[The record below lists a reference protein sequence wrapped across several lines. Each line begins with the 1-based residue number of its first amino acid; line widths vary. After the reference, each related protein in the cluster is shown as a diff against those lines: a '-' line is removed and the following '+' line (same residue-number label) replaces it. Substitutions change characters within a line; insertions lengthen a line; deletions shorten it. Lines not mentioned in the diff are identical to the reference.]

1 MGQGRDVATQL
12 KIENKLLLPYAEKLW
27 KELTVKGSVGYVV
40 TADGGPSAVGV
51 AYQGEEKYRR
61 IVNLSASPIQCVCN
75 ESPCHHMVTAIKHC
89 KDKFKLE
96 WAYGSQLLQRL
107 FDQQYFVSEYILAY
121 PQNITSTRPVLSQLQ
136 PSQKT
141 TSPVAPPVPRGR
153 KSQPKRMLSCIE
165 GGGSRKKAR
174 CSRHISKSI
183 DVWLSVLPTISTEIN
198 SALKSMSKLN
208 NNVDRIVKK
217 ASDNVQTA
225 LETSMNFITSMS
237 EVRPNEEG
245 LTTIELAVSNV
256 TLWIET
262 QMLANAQADAVNK
275 SMLDVFKWSESARSS
290 FDNAVV
296 GATAVDVEAMINE
309 KDEGS
314 SADGTEEEYVEEL
327 PAVEWLDAADD
338 DVGTDE
344 YSNIELFTNRLK

>member
-1 MGQGRDVATQL
+1 
-12 KIENKLLLPYAEKLW
+12 
-27 KELTVKGSVGYVV
+27 
-40 TADGGPSAVGV
+40 
-51 AYQGEEKYRR
+51 
-61 IVNLSASPIQCVCN
+61 
-75 ESPCHHMVTAIKHC
+75 
-89 KDKFKLE
+89 
-96 WAYGSQLLQRL
+96 
-107 FDQQYFVSEYILAY
+107 
-121 PQNITSTRPVLSQLQ
+121 
-136 PSQKT
+136 
-141 TSPVAPPVPRGR
+141 
-153 KSQPKRMLSCIE
+153 
-165 GGGSRKKAR
+165 
-174 CSRHISKSI
+174 
-183 DVWLSVLPTISTEIN
+183 
-198 SALKSMSKLN
+198 MSKLN